1 MFVIDVGYWT
11 EHFYALNN
19 VAEVYIGRNF
29 IAVHTL
35 STTDSFAKITSGK
48 GPSIK
53 ENHLDIKKENELNQY
68 CDNMEWL

>member
-1 MFVIDVGYWT
+1 
-11 EHFYALNN
+11 

-68 CDNMEWL
+68 CDNME